1 MATAVFTA
9 GLCRGRRYFASVA
22 ETLDSA
28 LKRELRAVLDRRP
41 VTEAELRRLFEE
53 GRACALILAGQLEK
67 AEERLARLGADPA
80 APFTELAATLR
91 SVNELRP
98 DLEELHR
105 LLGAL
110 DAQARE
116 LRAAWASAS

>member
-1 MATAVFTA
+1 LL
-9 GLCRGRRYFASVA
+9 GSVA

-53 GRACALILAGQLEK
+53 GRACALILSGQLEK
-67 AEERLARLGADPA
+67 AEQRLGRLAADPA

-91 SVNELRP
+91 QVNEIRP
-98 DLEELHR
+98 DLEELHG
-105 LLGAL
+105 LLAAL
-110 DAQARE
+110 DEQARQ
-116 LRAAWASAS
+116 LRASWASSRA

>member
-1 MATAVFTA
+1 
-9 GLCRGRRYFASVA
+9 VA

-67 AEERLARLGADPA
+67 GEEELARLADDPA

-91 SVNELRP
+91 RVNQLRP

-105 LLGAL
+105 LLADL

-116 LRAAWASAS
+116 LRASWVSAS

>member
-1 MATAVFTA
+1 M
-9 GLCRGRRYFASVA
+9 A

-41 VTEAELRRLFEE
+41 VTEAELRKLFEQ
-53 GRACALILAGQLEK
+53 GRACELILAGQLEK
-67 AEERLARLGADPA
+67 EEERLARLAADA
-80 APFTELAATLR
+80 ASPFTEVAATLR
-91 SVNELRP
+91 RVNELRP
-98 DLEELHR
+98 DLAELHR

-116 LRAAWASAS
+116 LRAAWVSAS

>member
-1 MATAVFTA
+1 
-9 GLCRGRRYFASVA
+9 VA

-41 VTEAELRRLFEE
+41 VTEAELRRLFED

-67 AEERLARLGADPA
+67 SEERLAHLAADPA

-91 SVNELRP
+91 RVNELRP

-105 LLGAL
+105 LLADL

-116 LRAAWASAS
+116 LRASWVSAS

>member
-1 MATAVFTA
+1 M
-9 GLCRGRRYFASVA
+9 A